1 MLSALSTSG
10 PLSGD
15 LVRAMRTKPTSR
27 ARSTT
32 IEGAG
37 RRVHGRPF
45 THGPRIRG
53 QGARAR
59 GMWAGLLYRPS
70 LNDARRRPKRGSQ
83 RLLCPCRG
91 WPSVSSVHAGWR
103 DLRRYGDRR
112 HFLQLGEEPKAE
124 SEAVSVGAL
133 AVEDL
138 ARRVIAAQ
146 TWDGT
151 VRAFVAAM
159 RRRRRILQQFWQRC
173 EEAGNL
179 PRHEVTSKSTGRSK
193 PRYAR

>member
-1 MLSALSTSG
+1 MGLGEATGQATVKSSYPTTALNFDVERS
-10 PLSGD
+10 LNI
-15 LVRAMRTKPTSR
+15 RTALWR
-27 ARSTT
+27 L
-32 IEGAG
+32 
-37 RRVHGRPF
+37 
-45 THGPRIRG
+45 GPRHEDKTDVTRS
-53 QGARAR
+53 QHDHRRRWSSGAWPTLHAWPKDTWTRR
-59 GMWAGLLYRPS
+59 KGLRHVGGIAVSSILD
-70 LNDARRRPKRGSQ
+70 DARRRPKRGSQ

-146 TWDGT
+146 T
-151 VRAFVAAM
+151 
-159 RRRRRILQQFWQRC
+159 
-173 EEAGNL
+173 
-179 PRHEVTSKSTGRSK
+179 
-193 PRYAR
+193 